1 MHKKIGR
8 YLFIVLAC
16 YLIYTILNSFSLL
29 EFLNIDIIPELTMQQ
44 VLKAGMAVLIAGI
57 ILVWWNYQLAEWN
70 VFVRKHRK
78 YIEWSTFIFGISAFY
93 KCNDWQSVILGI
105 ELMAAYWIISELSCK
120 QYCYFNEKEDVQRNA
135 ENYVEKPVIGRTNL
149 TKTQVNTLDQ
159 LEKLIDRRSCED
171 SFNIGLIGEWGSGKT
186 SVTDTL
192 LYEFQNRKKK
202 EKQYF
207 CLKISTLTLNETKN
221 IIDYIKNCFEQLFEI
236 YGISFASGK
245 AAGAF
250 LESLADLI
258 GNSKDG
264 KVFNGFF
271 ANAHENYF
279 LDIENERKLFIK
291 QVQKLLYISKRKNII
306 LIIDDADRND
316 NRDQIMKLLVEF
328 SSIDGLITIVS
339 LDREHDLQIRPGQI
353 NEEKNAKEYDYID
366 KFIHVRVRLERQQH
380 IEYEKNITKQIIN
393 EFEHIDKKENVY
405 IAYNGENE
413 RVSLFETIKEC
424 YTEEI
429 ISSNHIN
436 SNGAYN
442 LLTELF
448 FYNLKDQEKGFGEYF
463 ESLVNEY
470 IYQTK
475 ELIPYVQKWLSVKP
489 DNWKTDWLIVQAQ
502 WTNSIDDEN
511 FDWIQRLYSNS
522 SNLFIAL
529 CIEITALKDI
539 RLQPE
544 KLQNEVNSIEDVYDY
559 YMIEKFPISGRTWL
573 NRKEEKVYYGHIQQQ
588 KTVGFEKDE
597 FDIINSLIK
606 ENEYDIVEQKLKEK
620 LKGTYE
626 LYLLAASLI
635 EFMKYMRDVMNNYR
649 RFKMQLREA
658 ELMNINYLDY
668 LLNEWGSSQ
677 ELRENLEQL
686 KQQYS
691 VLDEIEVTWTSIRS
705 FVNYILFENY
715 ILRFGDRYTAGELKD
730 SKMYIAHG
738 SKRSVVV
745 LSQKEKGIYKY
756 RFLNSEGTEIVLA
769 EEEQDIVRKKN
780 ALIWEN

>member
-1 MHKKIGR
+1 M
-8 YLFIVLAC
+8 
-16 YLIYTILNSFSLL
+16 
-29 EFLNIDIIPELTMQQ
+29 
-44 VLKAGMAVLIAGI
+44 
-57 ILVWWNYQLAEWN
+57 
-70 VFVRKHRK
+70 
-78 YIEWSTFIFGISAFY
+78 
-93 KCNDWQSVILGI
+93 
-105 ELMAAYWIISELSCK
+105 
-120 QYCYFNEKEDVQRNA
+120 
-135 ENYVEKPVIGRTNL
+135 
-149 TKTQVNTLDQ
+149 
-159 LEKLIDRRSCED
+159 
-171 SFNIGLIGEWGSGKT
+171 
-186 SVTDTL
+186 
-192 LYEFQNRKKK
+192 
-202 EKQYF
+202 
-207 CLKISTLTLNETKN
+207 
-221 IIDYIKNCFEQLFEI
+221 
-236 YGISFASGK
+236 
-245 AAGAF
+245 
-250 LESLADLI
+250 
-258 GNSKDG
+258 
-264 KVFNGFF
+264 
-271 ANAHENYF
+271 
-279 LDIENERKLFIK
+279 
-291 QVQKLLYISKRKNII
+291 
-306 LIIDDADRND
+306 
-316 NRDQIMKLLVEF
+316 
-328 SSIDGLITIVS
+328 
-339 LDREHDLQIRPGQI
+339 
-353 NEEKNAKEYDYID
+353 
-366 KFIHVRVRLERQQH
+366 
-380 IEYEKNITKQIIN
+380 
-393 EFEHIDKKENVY
+393 
-405 IAYNGENE
+405 
-413 RVSLFETIKEC
+413 
-424 YTEEI
+424 
-429 ISSNHIN
+429 
-436 SNGAYN
+436 
-442 LLTELF
+442 
-448 FYNLKDQEKGFGEYF
+448 
-463 ESLVNEY
+463 
-470 IYQTK
+470 
-475 ELIPYVQKWLSVKP
+475 KP

-588 KTVGFEKDE
+588 KTIGFEKDE